1 MYLRERLSVE
11 KVAKSGKKKLKKFQ
25 KTLDKPQKV
34 WYNIKVVK
42 VRGAHL
48 NRPTQKIILI

>member
-11 KVAKSGKKKLKKFQ
+11 KVAKSGKKNKKKFQ

-34 WYNIKVVK
+34 WYNIRVVRA
-42 VRGAHL
+42 RGAHL
-48 NRPTQKIILI
+48 NRPTQKINLI